1 MEFWVKATWDSDS
14 GVFVSESNIKGL
26 HLKAETLREFQDEM
40 LRIAPELIIDNH
52 GDEEPEKTRA
62 RDMPI
67 TEAFWAYG
75 KQPLQ
80 RDLQPRLSDTA
91 ADWATGTVE

>member
-26 HLKAETLREFQDEM
+26 HLEAETLREFQDEM
-40 LRIAPELIIDNH
+40 LLIAPELIIDNH

-67 TEAFWAYG
+67 TEAFGLMASNLYNVIYNM
-75 KQPLQ
+75 L
-80 RDLQPRLSDTA
+80 RDGASISAGVVAQL
-91 ADWATGTVE
+91 